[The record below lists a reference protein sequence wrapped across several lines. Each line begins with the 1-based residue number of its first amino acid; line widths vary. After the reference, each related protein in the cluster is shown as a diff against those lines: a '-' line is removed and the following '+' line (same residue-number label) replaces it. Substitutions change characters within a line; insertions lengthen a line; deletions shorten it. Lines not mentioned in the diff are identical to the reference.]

1 MKSKFNLSGS
11 IGLVVALALIIFVG
25 MALKEVPKLDAS
37 GEPILDEA
45 GNAVTTYTM
54 SFDQLGG
61 FLDIPSLAI
70 TVGGTL
76 GGLIFM
82 FPWSVISR
90 IPKMLGMVFKP
101 KKYNPHD
108 YIDQMVEYCKVAR
121 LKGILQLEESANEC
135 TDPFMKSALMLIV
148 DANDSEKVQAM
159 LDDAIDFMCERHEAN
174 MSLWLKASAS
184 APAFGMIGTLVGL
197 INMLAALDPSD
208 PNSAASLGAG
218 MSTALVTTFY
228 GCIMAHCFFNP
239 IANQLKFVHNSEL
252 LCMQIVEEGA
262 LAIISGA
269 NPRYVQEK
277 LEMML
282 ENNAGKGKK
291 SKKEAKESK

>member
-11 IGLVVALALIIFVG
+11 IGLVLALALIIFVG
-25 MALKEVPKLDAS
+25 MALAKVPVLDAN
-37 GEPILDEA
+37 GEAVLDKE
-45 GNAVTTYTM
+45 GNAVTTYVM
-54 SFDQLGG
+54 DFKQLKG

-70 TVGGTL
+70 TVGGTI

-82 FPWSVISR
+82 FPWSVLKR
-90 IPKMLGMVFKP
+90 VPKMIGMVFKP

-108 YIDQMVEYCKVAR
+108 YIDEMVEYCKTAR

-135 TDPFMKSALMLIV
+135 KDPFMKSALMLIV

-174 MSLWLKASAS
+174 ISLWLKASAS

-197 INMLAALDPSD
+197 INMLASLDPTNS
-208 PNSAASLGAG
+208 NSAANLGAG

-228 GCIMAHCFFNP
+228 GCIMAHCLFNP

-282 ENNAGKGKK
+282 ENNGGGKK
-291 SKKEAKESK
+291 KKAKA